1 MSNRQLSIVFL
12 FLLNTFQLTAQN
24 RELDSLRNVLAI
36 SKVDSLLFDANR
48 LMAMNL
54 WETHPDS
61 AIFFGYEAL
70 EIAKKIKDDSKIA
83 MGLQAIGVA
92 YDYKDNLDSCLFFL
106 NEGLAVYK
114 KAGNDEGASHILS
127 DIAIAYYFRGNYELA
142 LRNHFT
148 ALQFREKSGNKR
160 FIAISYNN
168 IGLVY
173 RSRKEYGNAALY
185 YQKSLKIKRDT
196 QDEQG
201 VLNSLINIGSAFQSQ
216 GKYDSAF
223 FYANEALKQATKI
236 KAGDD
241 ILASQINMGAAM
253 VSLGRYDE
261 ALILLKEAEKK
272 SIDGNV
278 KKNLLSVYESLG
290 DVYSNKGLYVKA
302 DEYYMKG
309 LDISSQSSRMEQKGI
324 FLRKLAKN
332 SFNKGDYKQAYSFSE
347 QSKQISDTLFTDE
360 NSRQINE
367 MAAIYETGEKE
378 KKIEK
383 LNSENIISTALAER
397 RKKER
402 NYFIIASVLFLG
414 MAWLAYRAFA
424 SNKKKKELLATQNSI
439 IEKSLAEKE
448 FLMKEIHH
456 RVKNNLQVVSSL
468 LKLQSHYIKDE
479 QAQEAVKDSRN
490 RVQSMA
496 LIHQNLYQDDNLT
509 GIDVQDYIS
518 KLCENL
524 FQSYNIHPHRIKLI
538 KEIEPLNL
546 DVDTVVPVG
555 LILNELITNSLKYG
569 FPGEKEGAIKIIV
582 QADNSILKLK
592 VYDNGVGLPDDFQ
605 TRFKE
610 TFGYKMIQTFIQK
623 LKGELKTY
631 SEEGTK
637 VEITITNY
645 KPAIL

>member
-1 MSNRQLSIVFL
+1 MSNRQLSIVFF
-12 FLLNTFQLTAQN
+12 FLLNSFQVTAQN

-61 AIFFGYEAL
+61 AIIFGYEAL

-83 MGLQAIGVA
+83 MGFQAIGVA

-148 ALQFREKSGNKR
+148 ALEFREKSGNKR

-223 FYANEALKQATKI
+223 YYANEALKQATKI

-272 SIDGNV
+272 SIDGNL

-302 DEYYMKG
+302 DEYYMRG

-383 LNSENIISTALAER
+383 LNSDNIVSAALAKR

-402 NYFIIASVLFLG
+402 NYFIIASALFLG

-424 SNKKKKELLATQNSI
+424 SNKKKKEQLATQNSI
-439 IEKSLAEKE
+439 IEKSLTEKE

-569 FPGEKEGAIKIIV
+569 FPGEKEGAIKIII
-582 QADNSILKLK
+582 QEDNSILKLK
-592 VYDNGVGLPDDFQ
+592 VFDNGVGLPDDFQ

-623 LKGELKTY
+623 MKGELKTY
-631 SEEGTK
+631 SEDGTK

-645 KPAIL
+645 KPVIL